1 MAKQGCCNVRPLKTV
16 QAPGR
21 SYEYVQLV
29 ESRWE
34 DGRSRQRVVG
44 NLGRLDELLAS
55 GSLARMVAALAQ
67 YCPGV
72 KVLEA
77 ERSGTLE
84 VASDRAWGP
93 VLVFDRL
100 WAELGLQ
107 GLLRAVGRRRTRER
121 DHAL

>member
-1 MAKQGCCNVRPLKTV
+1 MFVRLKTV

-55 GSLARMVAALAQ
+55 GSLERMVAALAQ

-107 GLLRAVGRRRTRER
+107 GLLRAAALRRSS
-121 DHAL
+121 AP